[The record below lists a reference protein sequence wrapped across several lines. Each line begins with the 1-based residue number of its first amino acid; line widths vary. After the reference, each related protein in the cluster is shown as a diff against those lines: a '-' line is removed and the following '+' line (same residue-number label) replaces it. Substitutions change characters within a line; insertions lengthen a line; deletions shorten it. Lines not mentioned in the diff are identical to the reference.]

1 VKAKKK
7 YQEGGMFP
15 IGRLAKEKK
24 RARSIRE
31 GYAPTSANE
40 THRMGLWE
48 GADKF
53 DGKGYVVAP
62 TIRPVDNEGTYEPQ
76 SIDEAYERGE
86 VFEFKNKRTAERFA
100 AGSWKKGQDRKEA
113 MKAYMQD
120 KKNER
125 RES

>member
-1 VKAKKK
+1 MKAKKK
-7 YQEGGMFP
+7 YQEGGILP

-40 THRMGLWE
+40 THRMGLWD

-53 DGKGYVVAP
+53 KGKGYVVAP
-62 TIRPVDNEGTYEPQ
+62 TIRPLDKEGNYEPQ
-76 SIDEAYERGE
+76 TIDEAYKRGE
-86 VFEFKNKRTAERFA
+86 VFEFKNKRIAEKFA

-113 MKAYMQD
+113 MKSYVKEKRND
-120 KKNER
+120 KK
-125 RES
+125 

>member
-1 VKAKKK
+1 MKAKKK
-7 YQEGGMFP
+7 YQEGGVFP

-53 DGKGYVVAP
+53 DGEGYVVAP
-62 TIRPVDNEGTYEPQ
+62 TIRPVDNKGTYEPQ

-100 AGSWKKGQDRKEA
+100 AGSWKKGQARKEA
-113 MKAYMQD
+113 MKAYIKEKRNN
-120 KKNER
+120 KK
-125 RES
+125 